1 MPAGRGC
8 GLAIGPPAVMSLEA
22 ANGRACLGN
31 STLALATRGRRRAS
45 FNQTAASPDGLI
57 KARIDL
63 DLVGTLAGFPRIG
76 RHPQPMLPKTSSR
89 RIAIFYRGHH
99 EFRRLSRQAARLV
112 ALLPN
117 DFMLTLSSSSTHRG
131 PWRQLGGLLRPFK
144 GHSDRLSEDDVSA
157 HERPNTPRANTFP
170 TTAKLLRCHWQG
182 SLI

>member
-63 DLVGTLAGFPRIG
+63 DLVGTLAGFPPDRAASATDVAEDLFKANRYI
-76 RHPQPMLPKTSSR
+76 LPGTS
-89 RIAIFYRGHH
+89 
-99 EFRRLSRQAARLV
+99 
-112 ALLPN
+112 
-117 DFMLTLSSSSTHRG
+117 
-131 PWRQLGGLLRPFK
+131 
-144 GHSDRLSEDDVSA
+144 
-157 HERPNTPRANTFP
+157 
-170 TTAKLLRCHWQG
+170 
-182 SLI
+182 